1 MGKLGEPLRPGGLP
15 AVPRRVVAG
24 RGDLSFVELA
34 AGIAAGEEGAGRGET
49 GGVRGERRGGLAVRV
64 VLVEEV

>member
-1 MGKLGEPLRPGGLP
+1 
-15 AVPRRVVAG
+15 VAG